1 MAQRAT
7 VDVSLRADIS
17 NLVDNLSK
25 VEGLTKAQARKMV
38 RQVERSYKDQAKAAK
53 ATAEEQIK
61 AARRAG
67 KSIEKSTEDALD
79 LAQKSATEIS
89 GAFGGTIIG
98 DIEGVFDVFRVGFEK
113 LGPAAALGAGAA
125 TIAIG
130 ALTHEILEGTKA
142 QRELARTIANSADDL
157 EGFVTPEFLAEL
169 REFSGQ
175 IDLIDATV
183 ERMAAESFVEAKDRA
198 HELELMYIGLGNK
211 TGILADLQARYNEAV
226 LNGSHVVRIFASVM
240 SEGNQHFRALELREK
255 GLQELNLT
263 KTIHEQSEAL
273 EQQAAMLEALGI
285 PMDMTTEQ
293 LEANK
298 VAAQEQAKASAD
310 LAQKLADEEFVRQR
324 LAERARA
331 EHAAAALANEQ
342 KEEQAR
348 LARDVARF
356 ESLQASA
363 ISAVVSAD
371 EAAVQKAAARVE
383 EMKNLAKALG
393 DNHNATIG
401 LMMAEEALQQAKDKR
416 DSNAEAEQFERLSE
430 TIQTAAAHTL
440 DLTASMSGFADL
452 ALSKLQEVA
461 DKERARQ
468 EAAIDRDAEA
478 QKARIERLLESGK
491 IDEEQAAAR
500 MRNVDRLAEVDKRRI
515 EGLTKE
521 QAKAAKRAFALQQSL
536 ALSEVA
542 ISGASAYMAL
552 LASMAY
558 LGPGA
563 PVAAGAIVG
572 AASALQIATILGQ
585 SPPEFSSGG
594 LVAARMSADHAL
606 IAAQPDEGIV
616 SRRGIAAL
624 GGPDGLDQLNRGTPM
639 GQTITANIMLDRQML
654 GRVVAE
660 VSNKHSRTATGR
672 VQVYGGQ

>member
-1 MAQRAT
+1 M
-7 VDVSLRADIS
+7 
-17 NLVDNLSK
+17 
-25 VEGLTKAQARKMV
+25 
-38 RQVERSYKDQAKAAK
+38 
-53 ATAEEQIK
+53 
-61 AARRAG
+61 
-67 KSIEKSTEDALD
+67 
-79 LAQKSATEIS
+79 
-89 GAFGGTIIG
+89 
-98 DIEGVFDVFRVGFEK
+98 
-113 LGPAAALGAGAA
+113 
-125 TIAIG
+125 
-130 ALTHEILEGTKA
+130 
-142 QRELARTIANSADDL
+142 
-157 EGFVTPEFLAEL
+157 
-169 REFSGQ
+169 
-175 IDLIDATV
+175 
-183 ERMAAESFVEAKDRA
+183 
-198 HELELMYIGLGNK
+198 
-211 TGILADLQARYNEAV
+211 
-226 LNGSHVVRIFASVM
+226 
-240 SEGNQHFRALELREK
+240 
-255 GLQELNLT
+255 
-263 KTIHEQSEAL
+263 
-273 EQQAAMLEALGI
+273 
-285 PMDMTTEQ
+285 
-293 LEANK
+293 
-298 VAAQEQAKASAD
+298 
-310 LAQKLADEEFVRQR
+310 
-324 LAERARA
+324 
-331 EHAAAALANEQ
+331 
-342 KEEQAR
+342 
-348 LARDVARF
+348 
-356 ESLQASA
+356 
-363 ISAVVSAD
+363 SAD

-440 DLTASMSGFADL
+440 ELTASMSGFADL

-468 EAAIDRDAEA
+468 EAAIDRDAEG

-515 EGLTKE
+515 EGLTKQ

-660 VSNKHSRTATGR
+660 VSYKHSRTATGR